1 MDGAK
6 QVLEGEY
13 IKRLWLSSDDESR
26 FLDFID
32 PHKKDG
38 KIDFYSLE
46 RSNKMEE
53 YNNLAY
59 YAACS
64 ALEKMV
70 LENYIHAHG
79 KTPSTQPIESAL
91 QDKINVLRKLQQNV
105 GFDSS
110 TGGFVDEYE
119 GSGSSGRAV
128 MLIDNTEIDMT
139 GLTIEDQ
146 IKKYTQEL
154 ERIINMKMGL
164 MLDPVLKE
172 EQLKDLCVRIED
184 YSTQF
189 EDLVKEEQNS
199 KKQTQ
204 LSSEPY
210 QKIIKPD
217 QGV

>member
-13 IKRLWLSSDDESR
+13 IKRVWLSSYDKSQ
-26 FLDFID
+26 FLNFVD

-38 KIDFYSLE
+38 RIDFSSLE
-46 RSNKMEE
+46 QSNKMEE
-53 YNNLAY
+53 YNKLAY

-79 KTPSTQPIESAL
+79 KMPSTQPIESAL

-105 GFDSS
+105 GFDSA
-110 TGGFVDEYE
+110 TGGFIDEYE
-119 GSGSSGRAV
+119 GGGSSGRAV

-164 MLDPVLKE
+164 MLDPILKE

-184 YSTQF
+184 YSAQF
-189 EDLVKEEQNS
+189 EDLVKEEQSS
-199 KKQTQ
+199 KKQVQ
-204 LSSEPY
+204 LSSKPY
-210 QKIIKPD
+210 QKIIT
-217 QGV
+217 QN

>member
-13 IKRLWLSSDDESR
+13 IKRVWLSNYDQSR

-38 KIDFYSLE
+38 KIDFSSLE
-46 RSNKMEE
+46 QSNKMGE

-91 QDKINVLRKLQQNV
+91 QDKISVLRKLQQNV
-105 GFDSS
+105 GFDSA
-110 TGGFVDEYE
+110 TGGFVDEYD

-128 MLIDNTEIDMT
+128 MLVDNTEIDMT

-154 ERIINMKMGL
+154 ERIINMQMGI

-172 EQLKDLCVRIED
+172 EQLRDLCVRIEE

-189 EDLVKEEQNS
+189 DDIVTEEQNS
-199 KKQTQ
+199 KKETQ
-204 LSSEPY
+204 LSLEPF
-210 QKIIKPD
+210 QKIIKPN